1 MALSFAEF
9 LAQENVL
16 KVRWKIAKPYQ
27 RKNGPKHFTPERTTK
42 LCRVVNCIV
51 HYMHSQLFSQAAYFL
66 ICSFFFFFFFFF
78 QKSHFLIRRK
88 QNLPSV
94 LEEGR

>member
-16 KVRWKIAKPYQ
+16 KVRLKIAKPYQ

-51 HYMHSQLFSQAAYFL
+51 HYTLSQLFSQAAYFL
-66 ICSFFFFFFFFF
+66 ICSFFFLSKIALFDSQEAKFTFC
-78 QKSHFLIRRK
+78 S
-88 QNLPSV
+88 
-94 LEEGR
+94 

>member
-16 KVRWKIAKPYQ
+16 KVRWKIANPYQ

-42 LCRVVNCIV
+42 LCRVVKCIV
-51 HYMHSQLFSQAAYFL
+51 HYMLSQLFSQAAYFF
-66 ICSFFFFFFFFF
+66 ICSFFLFLFFFFKNRTF
-78 QKSHFLIRRK
+78 
-88 QNLPSV
+88 
-94 LEEGR
+94 

>member
-16 KVRWKIAKPYQ
+16 KVRLKIAKPYQ

-51 HYMHSQLFSQAAYFL
+51 HYMLSQLFSQAAYFL
-66 ICSFFFFFFFFF
+66 ICSFFFFF

-94 LEEGR
+94 LEERR